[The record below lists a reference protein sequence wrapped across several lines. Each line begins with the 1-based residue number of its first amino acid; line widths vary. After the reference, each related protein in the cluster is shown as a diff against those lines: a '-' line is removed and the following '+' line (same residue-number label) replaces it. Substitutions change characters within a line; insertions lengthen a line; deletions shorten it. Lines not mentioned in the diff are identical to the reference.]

1 MHPLVT
7 TPRGQRGAV
16 LIVSMLLLLV
26 MTVLALAAS
35 QATQMQ
41 ERMAGNARDLD
52 LAFQAGEA
60 GVRAA
65 EARIQQSIAPKRA
78 ASLICAQR
86 DECDA
91 VGREDSI
98 QDYEHRDLAWWKA
111 NAYEME
117 QTLGQV
123 SDKSRYV
130 IERWADV
137 PDTLTRGS
145 SMQKSGTIYYV
156 ATSHAQGATDSA
168 VAMMETSYAVRY

>member
-1 MHPLVT
+1 MHTLIA
-7 TPRGQRGAV
+7 TPRSQGGAV

-26 MTVLALAAS
+26 MTVLAITAS

-60 GVRAA
+60 GIRAA
-65 EARIQQSIAPKRA
+65 ETHIQRNIAPKRA

-86 DECDA
+86 DTCDA
-91 VGREDSI
+91 VGREDAI
-98 QDYEHRDLAWWKA
+98 QDYEHRSRAWWLA
-111 NAYEME
+111 NAHQME
-117 QTLGQV
+117 QALSEV

-156 ATSHAQGATDSA
+156 ATSHAQGATGSA